1 MSRIGM
7 VSTAFVL
14 AILALFAA
22 PQAFAAQQVITD
34 PAGPLTSIYLNDG
47 LGCQVDHAG
56 DPSSEFFGGTDPGAC
71 GTFLATPAGDS
82 ATVYGPNVPGGN
94 STTELTPT
102 SQSSV
107 QGSGTAGDPYQVT
120 TVAQVGA
127 TQLTITQ
134 VDSYVVGDESFT

>member
-1 MSRIGM
+1 
-7 VSTAFVL
+7 
-14 AILALFAA
+14 
-22 PQAFAAQQVITD
+22 
-34 PAGPLTSIYLNDG
+34 IYLNDG

-134 VDSYVVGDESFT
+134 VDSYVVGDESFTTQITVHNDDTSSQDALLYRAGDCYLNSG